1 MTTRKATVD
10 EIRRETW
17 SREALFDRATL
28 KTDERTVDLAFS
40 SELAYERWWGV
51 EILSHDADAVTL
63 DRLNNGANVLVNH
76 DAGDWVGVVEN
87 ARIDGDRKGRATVR
101 FGNSERAREVW
112 QDVRDGIL
120 RSVSVGYS
128 IDDMQVTRQGGKDG
142 PDEYTVTRWTPYEI
156 SLVTI
161 PADPGVGVG
170 RSASPAAAQA
180 ASPRQEDIMS
190 QQENA
195 AASVTA
201 ESVTP
206 ELKKIDGV
214 AIEQRRKES
223 ILKLCKANHIDTR
236 VEEHWIKTGAS
247 LDQVS
252 DELLVILEERSKA
265 ASTPAMLGMEKK
277 DVRRYSVLKALRAV
291 MSKDWSR
298 AGLELE
304 AHKSIMSR
312 GALNPRSESSF
323 FVPMDVQVR
332 DMTAAGVSG
341 SNYLVA
347 TDNLAGSFIEM
358 LRNESVVLSLG
369 ATRLTGLQGN
379 VTIPRQTAAS
389 TAYWLASDG
398 VTQITESQPT
408 IGQVTL
414 SPKNVAALTE
424 ISHQLMQQSDPSAEQ
439 LVMTDL
445 SRVLAL
451 AADVAA
457 LRGSGGSGQPQ
468 GIVGTSGIGAFDTD
482 SSDTYGDILDPQN
495 DVAAANALRP
505 GCAYVADPASA
516 ILLMKRQR
524 FSSTD
529 TPLWDGS
536 LLAGMMAGF
545 PCRATNQMSANTM
558 IFGWWPSLIMAEW
571 GVLELMVNPF
581 SDFTRGLSAIRAWYT
596 MDVALRYPAAFS
608 YDATVA

>member
-1 MTTRKATVD
+1 MTID
-10 EIRRETW
+10 LNEIRGKPQA
-17 SREALFDRATL
+17 REALFDRASANT
-28 KTDERTVDLAFS
+28 EARTIDLAFS
-40 SELAYERWWGV
+40 SELPYERWWGV
-51 EILSHDADAVTL
+51 EILSHDRDAVNL
-63 DRLNNGANVLVNH
+63 DRVANGANVLVNH
-76 DAGDWVGVVEN
+76 DPGDYVGVIEA
-87 ARIDGDRKGRATVR
+87 ARVDDDKRGRATVR
-101 FGNSERAREVW
+101 FGRSARAEEVW
-112 QDVRDGIL
+112 RDVQDGIL
-120 RSVSVGYS
+120 RSVSVGYT
-128 IDDMQVTRQGGKDG
+128 IDDMQLTRSGKDG

-161 PADPGVGVG
+161 PADPSVGVG
-170 RSASPAAAQA
+170 RSASSAAPAAPQ
-180 ASPRQEDIMS
+180 SEEETMTVKD
-190 QQENA
+190 NA
-195 AASVTA
+195 AAGEGA
-201 ESVTP
+201 EKQAT
-206 ELKKIDGV
+206 EHKIDAV

-223 ILKLCKANHIDTR
+223 ILKLCKANHIDQR
-236 VEEHWIKTGAS
+236 VEAHWVKTGAS
-247 LDQVS
+247 LEQVS
-252 DELLVILEERSKA
+252 DELLTILEERGKA

-277 DVRRYSVLKALRAV
+277 DVRRYSVIKALRAV
-291 MSKDWSR
+291 LSKDWSR

-304 AHKSIMSR
+304 AHKAIMAR

-341 SNYLVA
+341 SNYLVS
-347 TDNLAGSFIEM
+347 TDNLAGSFVEM
-358 LRNESVVLSLG
+358 LRNESVVMAMG
-369 ATRLTGLQGN
+369 ATRLAGLQGN

-408 IGQVTL
+408 IGQITL

-424 ISHQLMQQSDPSAEQ
+424 ISHQLMQQSDPSVEQ

-445 SRVLAL
+445 ARVLAL

-457 LRGSGGSGQPQ
+457 LRGSGGSGQPT
-468 GIVGTSGIGAFDTD
+468 GITQTSGIGTFDTD
-482 SSDTYGDILDPQN
+482 STNTYADILDPQS

-516 ILLMKRQR
+516 VLLMQRQR

-536 LLAGMMAGF
+536 LLQGTMAGF

-558 IFGWWPSLIMAEW
+558 IFGWWPSLILAEW

-581 SDFTRGLSAIRAWYT
+581 SDFTRGLSSIRAWYS

-608 YDATVA
+608 YDASVA

>member
-1 MTTRKATVD
+1 MNVN
-10 EIRRETW
+10 EICNKPHV
-17 SREALFDRATL
+17 REALFDRASANVDT
-28 KTDERTVDLAFS
+28 RTIDLAFS
-40 SELAYERWWGV
+40 SELPYERWWGV
-51 EILSHDADAVTL
+51 EILSHDADAVNL
-63 DRLNNGANVLVNH
+63 DRVANGANVLVNH
-76 DAGDWVGVVEN
+76 DPGDYVGVIES
-87 ARIDGDRKGRATVR
+87 ARIDADKRGRATVR
-101 FGNSERAREVW
+101 FGRSARAEEVW
-112 QDVRDGIL
+112 RDVQDGIL
-120 RSVSVGYS
+120 RSVSVGYM
-128 IDDMQVTRQGGKDG
+128 IDEMKLTRQADG
-142 PDEYTVTRWTPYEI
+142 EPDEYTVTRWTPYEV

-161 PADPGVGVG
+161 PADPSVGVG
-170 RSASPAAAQA
+170 RSASAAATPAA
-180 ASPRQEDIMS
+180 STTVEVTMS

-195 AASVTA
+195 AASVNA
-201 ESVTP
+201 ESVST
-206 ELKKIDGV
+206 EKFDAV

-223 ILKLCKANHIDTR
+223 ILKLCRANHIDSR
-236 VEEHWIKTGAS
+236 VEAHWVKTGAS

-252 DELLVILEERSKA
+252 DELLVILEERGKA

-291 MSKDWSR
+291 LSKDWSR

-304 AHKSIMSR
+304 AHKAIMGR
-312 GALNPRSESSF
+312 GAINPRSENSF

-332 DMTAAGVSG
+332 DMTSAGVSG
-341 SNYLVA
+341 SNYLVG
-347 TDNLAGSFIEM
+347 TDNLAGSFVEL
-358 LRNESVVLSLG
+358 LRNESVVLALG

-389 TAYWLASDG
+389 TAYWLANEN
-398 VTQITESQPT
+398 TQITESQPT
-408 IGQVTL
+408 IGQITL
-414 SPKNVAALTE
+414 APKNVAALTE

-445 SRVLAL
+445 ARVLAL

-457 LRGSGGSGQPQ
+457 LRGSGGSGQPT
-468 GIVGTSGIGAFDTD
+468 GITATSGIGSFDTD
-482 SSDTYGDILDPQN
+482 STNTYADILDPQN

-516 ILLMKRQR
+516 ILLMQRQR

-536 LLAGMMAGF
+536 LLSGTMAGF
-545 PCRATNQMSANTM
+545 PCRATNQMNANTM

-571 GVLELMVNPF
+571 GVLELMVNPY

-608 YDATVA
+608 YDSSVA